1 MCLVCLLSIFNSRPF
16 FCFSPPLKLGSP
28 WPPGSSVTLVSYP
41 YPSLLSLGKRPV
53 LLERRSSLALLLSL
67 SFSPFI
73 TCPRAHSRPAQVW
86 APKMQSSELPLRSG
100 WAGPYP
106 VLVQRPT
113 EKGFAA
119 VLPPGISKPWRPSF
133 CFFASPSE
141 KRVGS

>member
-1 MCLVCLLSIFNSRPF
+1 MCLLSIFNSRPF
-16 FCFSPPLKLGSP
+16 FCFSPPLRLAAGGLLGPLSHWSATPLRVCFP
-28 WPPGSSVTLVSYP
+28 WERDQCSWRGGLH
-41 YPSLLSLGKRPV
+41 LLR
-53 LLERRSSLALLLSL
+53 LLLSL
-67 SFSPFI
+67 RFSPFI
-73 TCPRAHSRPAQVW
+73 TCPRTHSRSAQVW

-119 VLPPGISKPWRPSF
+119 VLPPGISKPWRLSF